1 MKGANYLF
9 TIERDGV
16 KKTIVD
22 RYTNPLLFLST
33 EKKLGYN
40 TILLFVMEIAEDEY
54 YFYLNN
60 F

>member
-16 KKTIVD
+16 KKTIID
-22 RYTNPLLFLST
+22 RHTNPLIFLSI
-33 EKKLGYN
+33 EKEVGYN
-40 TILLFVMEIAEDEY
+40 TILLFVMEITEDEY